1 MRELKTEQ
9 GEYIHIVSKH
19 INLVKVGAKGGRK
32 RGEEVLLAK
41 QNKRFIE
48 TMVNT
53 STYIQRKNQHLTSNS
68 F

>member
-9 GEYIHIVSKH
+9 GEYIHIVSKN
-19 INLVKVGAKGGRK
+19 INLVKVGVEGGK
-32 RGEEVLLAK
+32 KEGEVLLAK

-53 STYIQRKNQHLTSNS
+53 STYIQRKNKHLTSNS
-68 F
+68 C